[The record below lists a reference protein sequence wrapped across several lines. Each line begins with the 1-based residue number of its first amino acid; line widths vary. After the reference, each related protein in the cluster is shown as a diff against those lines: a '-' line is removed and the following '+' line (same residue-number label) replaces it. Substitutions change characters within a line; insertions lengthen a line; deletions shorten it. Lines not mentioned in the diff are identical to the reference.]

1 MRCPSCDVDNTEGMN
16 FCGRCGTKL
25 NHICPQCR
33 FENPLGFA
41 FCGQCGT
48 SLTEQTLAPQP
59 RSLAPRLRTPHS
71 YTPHH
76 LAERILQS
84 QVALE
89 GERKQVTVLF
99 ADLKGSMELL
109 ADRDPEEVW
118 QLLDPVLECMMDA
131 VHRYEGTVNQ
141 VMGDGIM
148 ALFGAPLAHEDH
160 AVRACYAGLAMQ
172 EAIRR
177 YSDEVR
183 RAHGIEVQIRIGL
196 NSGEVVVRAISN
208 DLHMDY
214 SAIGQTTHLAA
225 RMEQLAPPGSIRLTA
240 ETVRLAEA
248 LIQVKPLGPVPVKG
262 LAAPVEV
269 FELVG
274 VGPSRTRLQAF
285 AARGL
290 THFVGR
296 QVELEALRQTLEQ
309 AGAGHGQ
316 VVGIIGEP
324 GVGKTRLIYEFIH
337 SHRTHDW
344 LLLES
349 SAVSY
354 GKDTPYLPIID
365 LLKAYFQIEERD
377 DGRRIREKVIG
388 KLLTLELDA
397 TLGPTLPAFLAL
409 LDVPVEDSQW
419 QALDPL
425 QRRQRTLEALNR
437 LLLCESKV
445 QPLLLIVENLHWV
458 DAETQVFLDSLV
470 ERLSTAR
477 LLFLVNYRPEYQHG
491 WGDKTFYTQLRL
503 DPLPRESAEELLDA
517 LLGGGVVLA
526 PLKHLLIERTEGNPF
541 FLEESVRT
549 LVETKVLVGEQGA
562 YHLNKTPQSI
572 QLPATVQA
580 VLAARIDRLPSEEK
594 CLLQVASVIG
604 KDVPFVLL
612 QAIAEMPEEAIL
624 HGLVHLQAAEFL
636 YETSLF
642 PEPEYTF
649 KHALTHEVAYGSLVQ
664 RRRRA
669 YHRAVGSTLEK
680 LSAGRT
686 DEVLEV
692 LAYHFGQSPE
702 DEKAVDYAILAG
714 EKAQR
719 RWANT
724 EALTHFEAGLK
735 RLEVMPDTEANR
747 LRCIDAVLKQAEV
760 KFALGRHADH
770 IQALEGIRGLVEG
783 AADPRRCATWYYW
796 MGFLHS
802 FIGSRPEVAISYC
815 REALAIAEAGGLEE
829 LQAFAESCLAQ
840 VYVFAGDLH
849 GAVAAGEHA
858 LATFEA
864 RGSVWWACRTLWH
877 LSSAANIQGEWQQSL
892 RYCQRAL
899 THGEA
904 VNDLRLKVVARWRT
918 GSAYILQGDPQA
930 GLRWCEEA
938 LALSPIPFDAAMIK
952 AVRGHGLVKAGETE
966 AGTVALAEAVA
977 WFDRSRLPYTR
988 SLFTL
993 YLGEAYLRQGERA
1006 SARAVLE
1013 EVLVTSREG
1022 GYRYLEG
1029 VAGRLLGEVLA
1040 SEDPAAAAG
1049 HLEAAARILEE
1060 VGARNQFAKVLVARA
1075 GLCPAAGDRAGARQ
1089 LLERALALFKALG
1102 TLDEPPRVRTA
1113 LAALQDNMPA

>member
-1 MRCPSCDVDNTEGMN
+1 MRCPSCGVDNSEGMN

-25 NHICPQCR
+25 SHVCPQCR
-33 FENPLGFA
+33 LENPPGFA
-41 FCGQCGT
+41 FCGKCGT
-48 SLTEQTLAPQP
+48 SLTGQTLAPQP
-59 RSLAPRLRTPHS
+59 RTLAPRLKTPRS

-118 QLLDPVLECMMDA
+118 QLLDPVLERMMDA

-183 RAHGIEVQIRIGL
+183 RAHGIEVQIRVGL
-196 NSGEVVVRAISN
+196 NSGEVVVRAIGN

-240 ETVRLAEA
+240 ETLRLAEG
-248 LIQVKPLGPVPVKG
+248 LIQVKPVGPVPVKG
-262 LAAPVEV
+262 LADPVEL

-274 VGPSRTRLQAF
+274 AGPSRTRLQAF
-285 AARGL
+285 AARRL
-290 THFVGR
+290 TRFVGR
-296 QVELEALRQTLEQ
+296 QAELEALRQTLEQ

-324 GVGKTRLIYEFIH
+324 GVGKTRLIYEFTH

-354 GKDTPYLPIID
+354 GKDTSYLPIID
-365 LLKAYFQIEERD
+365 LLKAYFQLEERD
-377 DGRRIREKVIG
+377 DGRRICEKVTG
-388 KLLTLELDA
+388 KLLTLDA
-397 TLGPTLPAFLAL
+397 ALGPTLPAFLAL

-419 QALDPL
+419 QALDPF
-425 QRRQRTLEALNR
+425 QRRQRTLDALNR
-437 LLLCESKV
+437 LLLRESEV
-445 QPLLLIVENLHWV
+445 QPLLLIVENLHWI
-458 DAETQVFLDSLV
+458 DAETQAVQDSLI
-470 ERLSTAR
+470 ESLQTAR
-477 LLFLVNYRPEYQHG
+477 ILLLVSYRPEYQHG

-503 DPLPRESAEELLDA
+503 DPLPRESTEELLDA
-517 LLGGGVVLA
+517 LLGGDVGLT
-526 PLKHLLIERTEGNPF
+526 PLKQLLIERTGGNPF
-541 FLEESVRT
+541 FLEESVWT

-562 YHLNKTPQSI
+562 YRLNKAPQSI
-572 QLPATVQA
+572 QVPATVQA
-580 VLAARIDRLPSEEK
+580 VLATRIDRLPSEEK
-594 CLLQVASVIG
+594 RLLQAASVIG
-604 KDVPFVLL
+604 RDVPFVLL
-612 QAIAEMPEEAIL
+612 QAIAEMPEEAIR

-642 PEPEYTF
+642 PGPEYTF
-649 KHALTHEVAYGSLVQ
+649 KHALTHEVAYGSLVE
-664 RRRRA
+664 RRRLA

-692 LAYHFGQSPE
+692 LAYHFGRSTE
-702 DEKAVDYAILAG
+702 DEKAVDYAILAA

-724 EALTHFEAGLK
+724 EALTHFEAALK
-735 RLEVMPDTEANR
+735 RLAAMSDTEANR
-747 LRCIDAVLKQAEV
+747 LRRIDAVLKQAEV

-770 IQALEGIRGLVEG
+770 IQALEGIRDLVEG
-783 AADPRRCATWYYW
+783 AADPRRRATWYYW

-815 REALAIAEAGGLEE
+815 REALAIAEACGLEE

-840 VYVFAGDLH
+840 VYVFVGDLH

-864 RGSVWWACRTLWH
+864 RGNVWWACRTLWH

-899 THGEA
+899 AHGEA
-904 VNDLRLKVVARWRT
+904 VNDLRLKVVARQRT
-918 GSAYILQGDPQA
+918 GSAYILQGDPKA
-930 GLRWCEEA
+930 GLRWCEGA
-938 LALSPIPFDAAMIK
+938 LALSPIPFDAAMIR

-966 AGTVALAEAVA
+966 AGTAALAAAVA
-977 WFDRSRLPYTR
+977 WFDQSRLPYTR
-988 SLFTL
+988 SLFAL
-993 YLGEAYLRQGERA
+993 HLGEAYLRQGERA

-1013 EVLVTSREG
+1013 EVLATSREG

-1029 VAGRLLGEVLA
+1029 VAGRLLGEVLV
-1040 SEDPAAAAG
+1040 SEDSAAAAG
-1049 HLEAAARILEE
+1049 HLEAAVRILEE
-1060 VGARNQFAKVLVARA
+1060 VGARNQFAKVLVAQA
-1075 GLCPAAGDRAGARQ
+1075 GLCQATNDPAGARQ

-1102 TLDEPPRVRTA
+1102 TLDEPPRVRAA
-1113 LAALQDNMPA
+1113 LAALQDNLPA